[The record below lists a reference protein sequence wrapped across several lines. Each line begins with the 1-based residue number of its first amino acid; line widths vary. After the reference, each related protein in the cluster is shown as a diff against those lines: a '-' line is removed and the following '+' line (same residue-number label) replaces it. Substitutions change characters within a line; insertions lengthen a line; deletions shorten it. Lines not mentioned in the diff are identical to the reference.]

1 MKSIINFGRTRIF
14 FCLVWG
20 LVAKA
25 ILKQNYNS
33 GQKSLGQNCNIHIF
47 LSFPA
52 SLLKQCIL
60 FKIFVAVLLP
70 PTLYKVKTR
79 KKFWIHVSNIVCG
92 VREGVGPVWIRKC
105 PTMQIKCPILVFT
118 KKTTQPH
125 PQVFSVIGALTC
137 RRLHVWCHFLVK
149 HKIFPNLVIS
159 NWLWWIMHV
168 LLANQNWGNIHS
180 KQLQCMILFQKPNS
194 CTHCLCLQI
203 WYIFVILIMSF
214 FFLIINYGTRC
225 HLR

>member
-1 MKSIINFGRTRIF
+1 MRASSQGNSHTKLQFWTKVLGTVLQYSYFSVISCFPLKNSVSFSKFLLQYSFSPPYTR
-14 FCLVWG
+14 
-20 LVAKA
+20 
-25 ILKQNYNS
+25 LK
-33 GQKSLGQNCNIHIF
+33 LG
-47 LSFPA
+47 
-52 SLLKQCIL
+52 
-60 FKIFVAVLLP
+60 
-70 PTLYKVKTR
+70 

-105 PTMQIKCPILVFT
+105 PTTQIKCPILVFT
-118 KKTTQPH
+118 KKTTQPR
-125 PQVFSVIGALTC
+125 PQVFLVIGALTC
-137 RRLHVWCHFLVK
+137 RRLHVWRHFLVK

-180 KQLQCMILFQKPNS
+180 KQLLCMILFQKPNS
-194 CTHCLCLQI
+194 CIHCLCLQI

-214 FFLIINYGTRC
+214 FLIINYGTRC